1 MRILAC
7 SVLAITSAV
16 AQASEPLHL
25 VATVPMPRVEGRIDH
40 MSIDVKGQR
49 LFVAALGNNTLEVI
63 DIKNTKQLHTITGL
77 HEPQGIAYT
86 PNTNRIYVANGSDGS
101 LRVFDGTS
109 FQLLKIIP
117 YGDDADNVRY
127 DPQED
132 RVWVG
137 YGSGALGALNQDGA
151 KLAEVK
157 LDAHPESFQLETK
170 GPRIFVNLPGSQKIA
185 VVDRKAGKVIASWNT
200 GGPQANY
207 PMAFDEADRR
217 LFVVCRNPARMV
229 VLDTSVGKVIATVS
243 VVGDSDDVFYD
254 AARKRIYA
262 TGGEGAISVFQQQD
276 PDHYTEIAKI
286 ATVKGA
292 RTGYFSSDLG
302 RLFVAARRDGSH
314 PAEIRIYQTQ

>member
-1 MRILAC
+1 
-7 SVLAITSAV
+7 
-16 AQASEPLHL
+16 
-25 VATVPMPRVEGRIDH
+25 

-170 GPRIFVNLPGSQKIA
+170 GPRIFVNLPRSQKIA
-185 VVDRKAGKVIASWNT
+185 VVDRKAGKVIASWTT

-207 PMAFDEADRR
+207 PMALDEAGHR

-229 VLDTSVGKVIATVS
+229 VVDTSVGKVIATVPAVS
-243 VVGDSDDVFYD
+243 DSDDVFYD

-262 TGGEGAISVFQQQD
+262 TGGEGAVSVFQQQD
-276 PDHYTEIAKI
+276 PDRYAEVAKI
-286 ATVKGA
+286 TTVKGA
-292 RTGYFSSDLG
+292 RTGYFSPDLD
-302 RLFVAARRDGSH
+302 RLFVAARRNGSQ
-314 PAEIRIYQTQ
+314 PAEIRIYQAQ